1 MIYELEK
8 VKLYGISWLNY
19 SVIYL
24 MLTILLIV
32 LTVLWWKEITA
43 KTCTL
48 DEDFAALV
56 AFMLMFLTMISIVV
70 TMITATSDDY
80 RYRSQTVPLSTID
93 NKITVQGEKVV
104 IDELDKSYDYYEYS
118 NDNSEFG
125 KRKANRSNRQ
135 IFKFEYSDLY
145 ESGKLIKENGSYYNL
160 SKEDIK
166 YLKENGAL

>member
-24 MLTILLIV
+24 SLTILLII
-32 LTVLWWKEITA
+32 LTVLWFMTVVDKSSS
-43 KTCTL
+43 KL
-48 DEDFAALV
+48 DEDV
-56 AFMLMFLTMISIVV
+56 AFLIAAMLMFLTLISAVV
-70 TMITATSDDY
+70 TFMTATSGNY
-80 RYRSQTVPLSTID
+80 RLNTVPLSKID

-104 IDELDKSYDYYEYS
+104 IDELDGPYDYYEYS
-118 NDNSEFG
+118 NNNTEFG
-125 KRKANRSNRQ
+125 QRKANRNSRQ

-145 ESGKLIKENGSYYNL
+145 ESGKLIKENGSYYLL

-166 YLKENGAL
+166 YLKEKGVR

>member
-48 DEDFAALV
+48 DEDFAVLI
-56 AFMLMFLTMISIVV
+56 AFMLMFLTTISIVV
-70 TMITATSDDY
+70 TIITVTSDDY
-80 RYRSQTVPLSTID
+80 RYRSNTVPLSKID

-104 IDELDKSYDYYEYS
+104 IDEFDKPYGYHEYAN
-118 NDNSEFG
+118 NDHQSPRNDI
-125 KRKANRSNRQ
+125 KQ
-135 IFKFEYSDLY
+135 IFKFEYDELF
-145 ESGKLIKENGSYYNL
+145 ESGKLTNENGDYYKL

-166 YLKENGAL
+166 YLKEKGGK

>member
-8 VKLYGISWLNY
+8 IQLYGISWLNY

-24 MLTILLIV
+24 ILTILLITLFV
-32 LTVLWWKEITA
+32 WWWKKITA
-43 KTCTL
+43 ESCTL
-48 DEDFAALV
+48 DEDFAVLIT
-56 AFMLMFLTMISIVV
+56 FMLMFLTMISIVV
-70 TMITATSDDY
+70 TFVNATSGN
-80 RYRSQTVPLSTID
+80 YRSNTVPLSKID

-104 IDELDKSYDYYEYS
+104 IDELDETYGYREYS
-118 NDNSEFG
+118 NDDTEFG
-125 KRKANRSNRQ
+125 NRKANGNSRQ

-166 YLKENGAL
+166 YLKEKGLK